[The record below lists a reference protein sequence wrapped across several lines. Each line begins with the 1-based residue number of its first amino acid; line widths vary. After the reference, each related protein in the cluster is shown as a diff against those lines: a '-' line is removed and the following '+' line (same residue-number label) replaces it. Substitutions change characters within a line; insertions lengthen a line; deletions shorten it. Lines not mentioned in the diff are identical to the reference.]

1 MSDPVRPGPVGSL
14 PTQFWK
20 PIVAAVE
27 GYAVGGGME
36 ITLHCDVVIAS
47 ESAQFGVPEIRNI
60 GGFPG
65 GGGIHR
71 LSRQLPY
78 KVAMWMLLS
87 GEFMSAAYMHSV
99 GYVNEIVPSEDLM
112 QTAQRYAETLCENPP
127 IGVQTAKEV
136 ALRSLD
142 LPIDHPP
149 TAWQYQWQAI
159 SARMWNSEDAA
170 ESRRAWLEK
179 CKPDYHNR

>member
-1 MSDPVRPGPVGSL
+1 M
-14 PTQFWK
+14 
-20 PIVAAVE
+20 IAAVN

-47 ESAQFGVPEIRNI
+47 ESAQFGVPEIRNV

-71 LSRQLPY
+71 ITRQLPY

-87 GEFMSAAYMHSV
+87 GQFMTSAYMQSI
-99 GYVNEIVPSEDLM
+99 GYVNEVVPADKLLE
-112 QTAQRYAETLCENPP
+112 TAERYAQLLCENPP

-136 ALRSLD
+136 AVRSLD

-149 TAWQYQWQAI
+149 SAWQYQWDGIA
-159 SARMWNSEDAA
+159 ARMRDSEDAQ
-170 ESRRAWLEK
+170 ESRQAWLEK
-179 CKPDYHNR
+179 RKAVYHNR

>member
-1 MSDPVRPGPVGSL
+1 M
-14 PTQFWK
+14 
-20 PIVAAVE
+20 IAAVN

-112 QTAQRYAETLCENPP
+112 QTAQRYA
-127 IGVQTAKEV
+127 
-136 ALRSLD
+136 
-142 LPIDHPP
+142 
-149 TAWQYQWQAI
+149 
-159 SARMWNSEDAA
+159 
-170 ESRRAWLEK
+170 
-179 CKPDYHNR
+179 